1 MSSSRFT
8 VHGSRPASRLGR
20 FTVIFVMIF
29 FFTLSSFQTQNVKHQ
44 TTNFQLLKSI
54 TIDAKDIQTDR
65 LGNLY
70 VVTKTN
76 QLYKY
81 NANGELLC
89 TLNYKYLGNINHID
103 ATNPLE
109 VYVFYKEQNEI
120 LFLDNNLAYRGE
132 ILLNDY
138 SISQASAVARAFDNG
153 IWLFDNADLQL
164 KKLSKTGELLQ
175 QSGNVKQYVSGN
187 ISPTFIYDNND
198 RVFVNDS
205 SNGILVFNVFG
216 SYMKTIPIKGC
227 VEFKMINDEVFYN
240 RDGKLFQY
248 NTKTFT
254 EKIFQL
260 PDTSR
265 VKDISIENERLFLLK
280 PNSVDIYSY

>member
-1 MSSSRFT
+1 MNKFRKMLNAKCLMLNGKLSI
-8 VHGSRPASRLGR
+8 L
-20 FTVIFVMIF
+20 ILF
-29 FFTLSSFQTQNVKHQ
+29 FFSLSSFQTQNVKHQ

-227 VEFKMINDEVFYN
+227 VEFKMINDEVLYN